1 MKQNSIHF
9 KPGILFLLS
18 CLNTIPVTAEE
29 MLIIDDRQNNGLTS
43 NIGSDWR
50 MVADNVMGGVSSGS
64 LATDVIHGKACLHLR
79 GSVSLENNGGFIQ
92 AALDIDRS
100 TASAASAY
108 RGVMLEVYGNN
119 EPYNLHLRTA
129 DLVLPWQSYRATFD
143 APSEWRTLKLP
154 FDSFTAYRTNQT
166 LDLSRL
172 RRIGIVA
179 IGRAFTAD
187 LCIARLAYY

>member
-1 MKQNSIHF
+1 
-9 KPGILFLLS
+9 
-18 CLNTIPVTAEE
+18 

-50 MVADNVMGGVSSGS
+50 MVADSVMGGVSSGS
-64 LATDVIHGKACLHLR
+64 LKTNIIDGKPCLQLR
-79 GSVSLENNGGFIQ
+79 GFVSLENNGGFVQ
-92 AALDIDRS
+92 AALDTDRT
-100 TASAASAY
+100 TAANASAY
-108 RGVMLEVYGNN
+108 RGVLLEVHGND
-119 EPYNLHLRTA
+119 EAYNLHLRTA
-129 DLVLPWQSYRATFD
+129 DLQLPWQSYRSTFH

-154 FDSFTAYRTNQT
+154 FDSFTAYRTDQS

-187 LCIARLAYY
+187 LCIARLAYYSPADHPATGK